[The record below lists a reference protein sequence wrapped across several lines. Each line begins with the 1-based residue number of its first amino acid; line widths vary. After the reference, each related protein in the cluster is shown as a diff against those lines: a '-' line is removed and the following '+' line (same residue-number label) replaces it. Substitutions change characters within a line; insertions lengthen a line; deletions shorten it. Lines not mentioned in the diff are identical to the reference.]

1 MLEASVTSACNVSLA
16 LVGLSQLEEG
26 NRVAREVDRARLRL
40 GGARV
45 PIHLALDEHAGGALR
60 ELGDAAGARAQNLE
74 AFELAKRSGFPPAA
88 VASRLDLVY
97 VDLMEGDV
105 GAADA
110 AFPELQTAVESTKGF
125 HQWLWSIRIAT
136 ARAEAALLGGRPDR
150 AEEHAREAL
159 AYAERIGRR
168 KYVCRARTAL
178 GQALLEL
185 GRLDDAVG
193 SLEGAAAEA
202 DALGHL
208 PSAWSSRG
216 AGAGGGG
223 ARATTPRER
232 RRIAREPTSR
242 RSPPG

>member
-1 MLEASVTSACNVSLA
+1 
-16 LVGLSQLEEG
+16 
-26 NRVAREVDRARLRL
+26 
-40 GGARV
+40 
-45 PIHLALDEHAGGALR
+45 
-60 ELGDAAGARAQNLE
+60 
-74 AFELAKRSGFPPAA
+74 
-88 VASRLDLVY
+88 
-97 VDLMEGDV
+97 MEGDV

-125 HQWLWSIRIAT
+125 HQWLWSISIST

-208 PSAWSSRG
+208 PVGVVVGS
-216 AGAGGGG
+216 AGGGG
-223 ARATTPRER
+223 ARATPRER

-242 RSPPG
+242 RSPPGRANRAATCSPAGPRSPRSAPRGRSLHRVPRDVAEDPRELVRLDHIGQWLVGRSIQVMFRTSFTPASHA